1 MVTWASVTYHFNILS
16 RSSLSFFVFLHFS
29 SEAQCEL
36 KELHSFLLSGHEA
49 ALGLNIEFKHFS
61 PWAWLN
67 ISMLICSFLF
77 FFCLHLLEFKIM
89 FFLVC
94 TVTKLFSL
102 SLSPLHSSPSPIQ
115 NMLVIFFH
123 FSSSHESLSWNID
136 CFCLHRCCL
145 VCVQHFLFLFLF
157 SSIHRLFSLI
167 FLDVCKH
174 CGTESLHRRA
184 VIVYSIS
191 DVG

>member
-102 SLSPLHSSPSPIQ
+102 SLSPLHSSPSLQFKTCLLFFFTFPVLTSHWAETLTVSVSIDAAWCAC
-115 NMLVIFFH
+115 NIFF
-123 FSSSHESLSWNID
+123 F
-136 CFCLHRCCL
+136 CFC
-145 VCVQHFLFLFLF
+145 FLASTDYFL
-157 SSIHRLFSLI
+157 
-167 FLDVCKH
+167 
-174 CGTESLHRRA
+174 
-184 VIVYSIS
+184 
-191 DVG
+191 